1 MRPIWLVAGLAL
13 TGLAVLGA
21 LLPVMPS
28 TVFALGAA
36 ACFARSSPR
45 LESWLL
51 RQPTIGP
58 AVVAWRVEGAIPT
71 SAKRVALASMAVS
84 AVIVGTTAPFVV
96 ALVSCVDVAV
106 HVVFVL
112 LWLLD

>member
-1 MRPIWLVAGLAL
+1 MKTLWLLGGLAL

-45 LESWLL
+45 LERWLL
-51 RQPTIGP
+51 RHPRIGP
-58 AVVAWRVEGAIPT
+58 SIHAWREDGAIPPA
-71 SAKRVALASMAVS
+71 AKR
-84 AVIVGTTAPFVV
+84 I
-96 ALVSCVDVAV
+96 ALVSMTCSAAIVGVTAP
-106 HVVFVL
+106 L
-112 LWLLD
+112 GSLNG